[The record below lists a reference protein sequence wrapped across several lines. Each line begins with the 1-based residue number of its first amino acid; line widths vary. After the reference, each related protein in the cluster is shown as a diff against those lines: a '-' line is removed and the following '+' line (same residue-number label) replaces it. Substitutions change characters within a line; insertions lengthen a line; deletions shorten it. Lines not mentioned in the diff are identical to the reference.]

1 MAHWAKINSENIVEQ
16 VIAVSNDKPNEGA
29 DWVIE
34 TFGGVW
40 VQTSYNTLGGQ
51 HLLGGTPMR
60 KNYAGIGYTFDEQR
74 DAFIP
79 PRPFASWILNESSC
93 LWEAPVPYPNDGKT
107 YGWDE
112 AIANWYELPIEE

>member
-40 VQTSYNTLGGQ
+40 VQTSYNTLGGH

-107 YGWDE
+107 YSWDE